1 MKISIIKIG
10 LLAACSALTVV
21 ATGGAAKAQSPIKSQ
36 ATTTEQSSAAI
47 GWIPTWDQ
55 AIAEARQT
63 RKPILLIAAAPSCGG
78 VPGVW

>member
-1 MKISIIKIG
+1 MKIPTIKIA

-21 ATGGAAKAQSPIKSQ
+21 ATAGAAKAQAPMKTQ
-36 ATTTEQSSAAI
+36 AARAEPSSTAI

-63 RKPILLIAAAPSCGG
+63 GKPILLIAAAPSCGG